1 MPNDN
6 IKNMVNSLASGDN
19 VKAQDAF
26 KNALSDKIGQALD
39 NKRQSVATDWLG
51 SAKELEATKAA
62 SGLDKVQGAVTTP
75 MGIGSA
81 DNLAAQTP
89 GFAGAEIANVCNESA
104 LIAARKNKKTIE
116 MDDVQDAIDRVIGG
130 LEKKNKLISPEEKK
144 IVAFRPIAIQK
155 LEALKKHFENNPS
168 KSSYL

>member
-19 VKAQDAF
+19 IKAQDAF

-39 NKRQSVATDWLG
+39 DKRQSVATDWLG

-89 GFAGAEIANVCNESA
+89 GQEPVQEPVEIDQGGE
-104 LIAARKNKKTIE
+104 
-116 MDDVQDAIDRVIGG
+116 DVEPAVV
-130 LEKKNKLISPEEKK
+130 PE
-144 IVAFRPIAIQK
+144 V
-155 LEALKKHFENNPS
+155 
-168 KSSYL
+168 